1 MSRAFVL
8 FVAMLGLAVSASGA
22 GERHSGFDTMS
33 PALQA
38 MQLDDGTNPAML
50 WVASGK
56 ALWDQWHCGKCHA
69 AAEQSM
75 RGVAARFPAFD
86 AAMKRPVTLSQL
98 IQQCRR
104 LDGGADLAPESEE
117 LLSISAYIALQSR
130 GMPIT
135 PPADARLQPFQQQ
148 GQVLF
153 ERRIGQ
159 LDLSCAQ
166 CHAQRA
172 GGKLGGSLIPQAHP
186 TGYPLYRLEW
196 QGLGSLQRRLRNCAA
211 GVRAQVWDWDAPEL
225 VDLELYLM
233 QRAAGMPMDAPGV
246 RP

>member
-1 MSRAFVL
+1 MNQVFVIL
-8 FVAMLGLAVSASGA
+8 AMLPGLLASAWGA
-22 GERHSGFDTMS
+22 DERRSGFDTMS

-38 MQLDDGTNPAML
+38 MQRDDGTSPAML
-50 WVASGK
+50 WVDGGK
-56 ALWDQWHCGKCHA
+56 ALWEQWHCGKCHA

-75 RGVAARFPAFD
+75 RGVAARYPAFD
-86 AAMKRPVTLSQL
+86 AALKRPVTLSQR

-104 LDGGADLAPESEE
+104 LDGGAELKPESDE

-130 GMPIT
+130 GLPIT
-135 PPADARLQPFQQQ
+135 PPVDARLQPFQQR

-153 ERRIGQ
+153 EQRMGQ

-196 QGLGSLQRRLRNCAA
+196 QGLGSLPRRLRNCAA

-233 QRAAGMPMDAPGV
+233 QRAAGMPMDAPAV